1 SLQPV
6 SFVSALPA
14 NCTRTSAISPCS
26 SRAVTGAVFP
36 YTDGATNSEVELLGG
51 SLGLW
56 PTKRM
61 DATSTSPRVTRH
73 VWRASDGGS
82 GGMASARPHDQFAVA
97 QLRSALLILD
107 PFVRL
112 HAIGSPPI
120 IPTA

>member
-1 SLQPV
+1 MSIGQALRALLMAV
-6 SFVSALPA
+6 TLHALPQFA
-14 NCTRTSAISPCS
+14 HAQSATSPWPPGDELGMV
-26 SRAVTGAVFP
+26 VTGAVFP

-82 GGMASARPHDQFAVA
+82 GGMASARPMIN
-97 QLRSALLILD
+97 LPLPSCAL
-107 PFVRL
+107 P
-112 HAIGSPPI
+112 S
-120 IPTA
+120 

>member
-1 SLQPV
+1 
-6 SFVSALPA
+6 
-14 NCTRTSAISPCS
+14 
-26 SRAVTGAVFP
+26 
-36 YTDGATNSEVELLGG
+36 LGG

-82 GGMASARPHDQFAVA
+82 GGVASARPHDQFAVA

-112 HAIGSPPI
+112 HAIGSPPMM
-120 IPTA
+120 PTAPLLQIPPMSQGPSQLAWARPVAPRAEWEASSCSLLERVITGLGVG